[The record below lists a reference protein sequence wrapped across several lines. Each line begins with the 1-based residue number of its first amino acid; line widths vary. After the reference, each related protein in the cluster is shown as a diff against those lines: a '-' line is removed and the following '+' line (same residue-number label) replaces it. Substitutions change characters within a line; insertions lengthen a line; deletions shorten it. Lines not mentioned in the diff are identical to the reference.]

1 MSKNNAKYWKG
12 KKRAKPSEETRKKL
26 SIAGKGKKRSEETR
40 RKLSLGK
47 MGSKNPNFGKKLSE
61 KTRKRMSIARKGGNA
76 GSFKKGEHRSTT
88 TEFRKGLIPHNKGK
102 KSTLAERKKNSI
114 AKKKY
119 YADGGEPWNKGKTG
133 VYSENALE
141 KMRKARLKQVFPLTD
156 TKIEKILQK
165 RLREKGIKFEKHKSI
180 LGQPDIF
187 IEQNICIFADG
198 DYWHGN
204 PMVFSPN
211 DEITSSGG
219 RKKVW
224 EIWEK
229 DEKIN
234 QKLIQLDYQVLRLW
248 EYDLQNNRKKCFQ
261 KIIKIIKESKR
272 I

>member
-1 MSKNNAKYWKG
+1 MILTYKKGHKYKY
-12 KKRAKPSEETRKKL
+12 SEELRKKL
-26 SIAGKGKKRSEETR
+26 S
-40 RKLSLGK
+40 LQK

-61 KTRKRMSIARKGGNA
+61 KTRKKMSVARKGGNE
-76 GSFKKGEHRSTT
+76 GSFKKGEHRSRK
-88 TEFRKGLIPHNKGK
+88 TEFGKGQIPHNKGK
-102 KSTLAERKKNSI
+102 KATPAERKKLQLQ
-114 AKKKY
+114 AKKF
-119 YADGGEPWNKGKTG
+119 YADGGEPWNKGKIG
-133 VYSENALE
+133 VYSEEVLE
-141 KMRKARLKQVFPLTD
+141 KIRKARLKQVFPLTD

-204 PMVFSPN
+204 PMMFSPN

-234 QKLIQLDYQVLRLW
+234 QKLIQNGYKVLRLW
-248 EYDLQNNRKKCFQ
+248 EEEINNNPEKCLQ
-261 KIIKIIKESKR
+261 KIIKIIKESR
-272 I
+272 R

>member
-1 MSKNNAKYWKG
+1 MILTYKKGHKYKY
-12 KKRAKPSEETRKKL
+12 SEEVRKKM
-26 SIAGKGKKRSEETR
+26 
-40 RKLSLGK
+40 SLQK

-61 KTRKRMSIARKGGNA
+61 KTRKKMSVARKGGND

-88 TEFRKGLIPHNKGK
+88 TEFKKGQKTWNKGRK
-102 KSTLAERKKNSI
+102 MTLVERKKNSI
-114 AKKKY
+114 AQKKR

-133 VYSENALE
+133 VYSEEVLE
-141 KMRKARLKQVFPLTD
+141 KIRKARLKQVFPLTD

-234 QKLIQLDYQVLRLW
+234 QKLIQEGYKVLRLW
-248 EYDLQNNRKKCFQ
+248 EYDIKKNPKKCLRE
-261 KIIKIIKESKR
+261 IIKIIKESR
-272 I
+272 R